1 MDSEYISKYI
11 IVKGIVQGVGFR
23 PFVYKIARENNLLG
37 DVKNTSKGVY
47 INIEGSKKSISEF
60 VKNLKEKPPQLAKI
74 EEIYIEDKKIR
85 NYKDFKIIKSNK
97 EDGLTI
103 ISPDIAICQDCI
115 KDINN
120 INDKRRYKYAFTNCT
135 NCGPR
140 FSIIKNLPY
149 DRKETSMKEFL
160 MCEKCEDEYNNP
172 LNRRFHAQP
181 TCCKDCGPSLR
192 LLDKYGEEIKIEGDK
207 NNINENILEK
217 TKKLLKEGNIIA
229 IKGLGGF
236 HLACS
241 GKNYSSI
248 ELLRNRKHRKSKP
261 LALMMKDLN
270 TVNKYCYVN
279 AIEENIL
286 LGTKKPI
293 LILNKKNNILPKN
306 ISYNNPTLGVM
317 LPYTPLHYLL
327 FDEELDIL
335 VMTSGN
341 ISGLPMISENKV
353 AVNSLGN
360 VADYYLVHN
369 RHIHMPVDDSVV
381 KVVLNEERVIRSAR
395 GYSPM
400 NYRHKVKDT
409 LALGS
414 ELKNTF
420 SISKSCYIFMSQYIG
435 DISSIETLNNIT
447 ENIRKFIK
455 IYDIKPKMIAYDNHP
470 SFIYKDYIKKIPCEK
485 VGVYH
490 HHAHI
495 VSCMFENKVEEKV
508 IGLAFDGVGYGRD
521 NHIWGSEFLICDYKD
536 FIRVGHLK
544 YFKMPGGDNATK
556 KPWKMALSLIN
567 EVDEKSEFIN
577 EILNYSRLNHL
588 KNKNYKLIL
597 SMLNNNINSPLS
609 SSMGR
614 FFDGVSGM
622 LGFEEKIT
630 FEGEACI
637 ALENLAQ
644 KYVECNDFYK
654 FNINYINNEFIINT
668 NSIVKSILEDLKNN
682 KCLEFIAIK
691 FHNTVVEFS
700 LDLCKKIRSLYKIN
714 KVALSGGVF
723 QNNIIFTKL
732 HNKLEE
738 EKFQVLTHKLLPC
751 NDSSIS
757 VGQLIIANNRRE
769 NHVCS
774 NSG

>member
-1 MDSEYISKYI
+1 
-11 IVKGIVQGVGFR
+11 
-23 PFVYKIARENNLLG
+23 
-37 DVKNTSKGVY
+37 
-47 INIEGSKKSISEF
+47 
-60 VKNLKEKPPQLAKI
+60 
-74 EEIYIEDKKIR
+74 
-85 NYKDFKIIKSNK
+85 
-97 EDGLTI
+97 
-103 ISPDIAICQDCI
+103 
-115 KDINN
+115 
-120 INDKRRYKYAFTNCT
+120 
-135 NCGPR
+135 
-140 FSIIKNLPY
+140 
-149 DRKETSMKEFL
+149 
-160 MCEKCEDEYNNP
+160 
-172 LNRRFHAQP
+172 
-181 TCCKDCGPSLR
+181 
-192 LLDKYGEEIKIEGDK
+192 
-207 NNINENILEK
+207 
-217 TKKLLKEGNIIA
+217 
-229 IKGLGGF
+229 
-236 HLACS
+236 
-241 GKNYSSI
+241 
-248 ELLRNRKHRKSKP
+248 
-261 LALMMKDLN
+261 MMKDLN

-279 AIEENIL
+279 YIEEKIL
-286 LGTKKPI
+286 IGTKKPI
-293 LILNKKNNILPKN
+293 LILNKKNNILPEN

-341 ISGLPMISENKV
+341 ISGLPMISENKE
-353 AVNSLGN
+353 AINSLTN

-381 KVVLNEERVIRSAR
+381 KVVLDEERVIRSAR

-400 NYRHKVKDT
+400 NYKHKVKDT

-420 SISKSCYIFMSQYIG
+420 SISKSDYIFMSQYIG
-435 DISSIETLNNIT
+435 DISSMETLDHLRKNIK
-447 ENIRKFIK
+447 NFMS
-455 IYDIKPKMIAYDNHP
+455 IYDIKPKILAYDNHP
-470 SFIYKDYIKKIPCEK
+470 NFIYKDYIKKIHCEK

-495 VSCMFENKVEEKV
+495 VSCMFENNVEEKV
-508 IGLAFDGVGYGRD
+508 LGLAFDGAGYGRD
-521 NHIWGSEFLICDYKD
+521 NHIWGSEFLICNCKN
-536 FIRVGHLK
+536 FTRVGHLK
-544 YFKMPGGDNATK
+544 YFKMPGGDSATK
-556 KPWKMALSLIN
+556 EPWKMAISLISEIYKKN
-567 EVDEKSEFIN
+567 EFIN
-577 EILNYSRLNHL
+577 ETLNDYRLNYL

-622 LGFEEKIT
+622 LGFEDKIT

-654 FNINYINNEFIINT
+654 FNINYLNNEFIIDH
-668 NSIVKSILEDLKNN
+668 NSIVKSILEDIKDN
-682 KCLEFIAIK
+682 KPLDLIAIK

-769 NHVCS
+769 KYVCS